1 MRVAIPIS
9 DGWVERVF
17 DSATMLMVIDLR
29 GGGRGE
35 FFETPVT
42 IRSLKERVLEL
53 SAIGV
58 DVLLCDEISHALES
72 MIRAAGIMVHTHRSG
87 RADEVAESF
96 IDRHLNE
103 ARPSH
108 YPRPVLATTS

>member
-17 DSATMLMVIDLR
+17 DSATKLMVIDLR
-29 GGGRGE
+29 GGGRCE

-42 IRSLKERVLEL
+42 IRSLKERALEL

-72 MIRAAGIMVHTHRSG
+72 MIRATGIVVHTHHSG

-96 IDRHLNE
+96 ISRDVDQG
-103 ARPSH
+103 RPLR
-108 YPRPVLATTS
+108 YPRPVSVTTS

>member
-1 MRVAIPIS
+1 MRVAIPVS
-9 DGWVERVF
+9 DGLVERVF
-17 DSATMLMVIDLR
+17 DNATMLMVIDFR
-29 GGGRGE
+29 GGDRVE

-42 IRSLKERVLEL
+42 NRSLRERAREL

-72 MIRAAGIMVHTHRSG
+72 MIRAAGIVVHTHRSG

-96 IDRHLNE
+96 VDQSLDE

-108 YPRPVLATTS
+108 YPRPVPATTW